1 METVMPI
8 YRKPWETVANAR
20 LAVEQLRAEG
30 VVYEQGDGTISK
42 RMRQIWEEAG
52 NRAPLHI
59 SEQVVNVR
67 CNGCDRS
74 LVAVGCTD
82 TTCAQKGF
90 LCGLRT
96 VLHLQE
102 AAKGAPMNPAWEKPP
117 EKGKTP

>member
-67 CNGCDRS
+67 CKCGKAMRFTGELNRS
-74 LVAVGCTD
+74 EFGSFKTAV
-82 TTCAQKGF
+82 
-90 LCGLRT
+90 
-96 VLHLQE
+96 
-102 AAKGAPMNPAWEKPP
+102 
-117 EKGKTP
+117 